1 MSHISDAVQGVC
13 TALDH
18 CFAAYDDSR
27 LVSTSVRHPM
37 DIASVVDF
45 SITARG
51 FEVYGSLA
59 VVVDIVDW
67 SGICFLTDLSE
78 RSERWLRHGPIG
90 VGPAEVAWELASAC
104 SNDDCFGLVVPPAE
118 STTFGFRFDLPEVC

>member
-1 MSHISDAVQGVC
+1 MSYISDAVQGVC

-18 CFAAYDDSR
+18 CFAAYGDGR

-37 DIASVVDF
+37 DVAAVVDF

-59 VVVDIVDW
+59 VVVDVVDW
-67 SGICFLTDLSE
+67 SGVCFVADLSR
-78 RSERWLRHGPIG
+78 RSRRWLKHGPIN
-90 VGPAEVAWELASAC
+90 VEPADVVRELVSAC
-104 SNDDCFGLVVPPAE
+104 SDVDCFDLVVPPAE
-118 STTFGFRFDLPEVC
+118 STTLGFRFDLEAC